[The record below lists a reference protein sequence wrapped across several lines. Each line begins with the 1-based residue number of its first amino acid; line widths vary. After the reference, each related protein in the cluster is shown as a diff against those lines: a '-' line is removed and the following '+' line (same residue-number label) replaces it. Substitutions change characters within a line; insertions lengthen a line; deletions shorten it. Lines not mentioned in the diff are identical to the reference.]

1 MFFSKTSHVLQLHAL
16 RGGLLAS
23 SHALPS
29 LATRWAMRLF
39 ATPTGPR
46 RIRYDF
52 SRYPGFQEIT
62 LSYHHTGAHE
72 PVRGGVHGRLR
83 GYTWGRVDERPVV
96 VLLHGWSGWGLQLGA
111 FVEPLLEAGFAVA
124 AFDLPAHGRSSGR
137 QATLPLCTAALA
149 AIVDYFPQV
158 HAAIGHSFGGA
169 VLAYGLTHG
178 VALPHVVMI
187 SAPAGMESPLQHFA
201 RTLRLPPRLVHAVQ
215 RGWERKLKLDFGS
228 LRAEAM
234 ELPTPTRAL
243 LVHDRDDDVIVLD
256 EMRRYQARWPTAAAR
271 VTEGL
276 GHREIL
282 RDRAVIADVVRF
294 LCGAAPHQTEHGP
307 TTRSP

>member
-62 LSYHHTGAHE
+62 LSYVHE
-72 PVRGGVHGRLR
+72 SVRGKLR
-83 GYTWGRVDERPVV
+83 GYIWGRVDERPVV

-111 FVEPLLEAGFAVA
+111 FVQPLLEAGFAVA
-124 AFDLPAHGRSSGR
+124 AFDLPAHGRSSGK
-137 QATLPLCTAALA
+137 QATLPLCHAALA
-149 AIVDYFPQV
+149 AIAGYFPQL
-158 HAAIGHSFGGA
+158 HAAIGHSFGGT

-178 VALPHVVMI
+178 VPLPHVVMI

-201 RTLRLPPRLVHAVQ
+201 RGLRLSPRLTHAVQ
-215 RGWERKLKLDFGS
+215 RGWERKLKLEFGS
-228 LRAEAM
+228 LRAEALS
-234 ELPTPTRAL
+234 LPAHTRAL
-243 LVHDRDDDVIVLD
+243 LVHDRDDAVIPLQ
-256 EMRRYQARWPTAAAR
+256 EMRRYQARWPTAAAL
-271 VTEGL
+271 VSEGL

-282 RDRAVIADVVRF
+282 RDGAVIEGVVRF
-294 LCGAAPHQTEHGP
+294 LCGQTLDPG
-307 TTRSP
+307 